1 MISTSC
7 FDAPGGP
14 HCTIKQ
20 QAGEQVGRCLD
31 FAGEEMRSGGQI
43 RVYPCHN
50 KWHQMFGFENGRT
63 SPVGTIFNSIPTHLV
78 NKRKNEG
85 FIKKVEVSWIQCG
98 MMREINHGPS
108 IYQRKNNLLM
118 ETIALKKTIETKVR
132 NKMKDMEKLSK
143 EYENELFCAIDE
155 SD

>member
-1 MISTSC
+1 
-7 FDAPGGP
+7 
-14 HCTIKQ
+14 
-20 QAGEQVGRCLD
+20 
-31 FAGEEMRSGGQI
+31 
-43 RVYPCHN
+43 
-50 KWHQMFGFENGRT
+50 
-63 SPVGTIFNSIPTHLV
+63 
-78 NKRKNEG
+78 
-85 FIKKVEVSWIQCG
+85 